1 MRVSAITGT
10 THPVSGRYNT
20 RVLAGWL
27 GIAALAALWISPSNA
42 EFPEDRPL
50 RVITPYGAGGGIDV
64 AARIL
69 SAVGAAWVGTRI
81 DVVNMPGAGGLTAA
95 NFVREADA
103 DGYTLMVSDYTP
115 LVTLPLREDTPYAA
129 SDWVPL
135 VQVTEIAPTFV
146 VLASAGHTTI
156 AALLED
162 AAQRPRKI
170 AATHGTFMSSSHL
183 PLLRL
188 EQRAGVEFNHVPTS
202 GGGETFQFLL
212 GNVVQLAVTTP
223 ATIAGPARAGRVIP
237 IAVATAKRSAAFP
250 DVPTLRE
257 SGFNIVMPVWYT
269 IFASSDVSP
278 DRARLLSERIVA
290 AYASAEAQTLAARAG
305 LQIEPVGFDDVQ
317 RIYSDTVEAV
327 SATLAN
333 LQE

>member
-1 MRVSAITGT
+1 MLTSM
-10 THPVSGRYNT
+10 
-20 RVLAGWL
+20 LAV
-27 GIAALAALWISPSNA
+27 AALVAISILPTYA

-69 SAVGAAWVGTRI
+69 SSVGPASLGTRV

-95 NFVREADA
+95 NFVRQADP
-103 DGYTLMVSDYTP
+103 DGYTLLVSDYTP
-115 LVTLPLREDTPYAA
+115 LVTLPLREDTPYDA

-146 VLASAGHTTI
+146 VLASTGRSTI
-156 AALLED
+156 SALLEV
-162 AAQRPRKI
+162 AAQRPRSL

-188 EQRAGVEFNHVPTS
+188 EQRAGVQFNHVPTS

-237 IAVATAKRSAAFP
+237 IAVATAKRSPEFP

-257 SGFNIVMPVWYT
+257 SGFDIVMPVWYT
-269 IFASSDVSP
+269 IFASSDVP
-278 DRARLLSERIVA
+278 LDRARLLSERIVA
-290 AYASAEAQTLAARAG
+290 AYASVDAQALAARAG
-305 LQIEPVGFDDVQ
+305 LQIDPVGFDDVQ
-317 RIYSDTVEAV
+317 EIYADTIETV